1 MANEISVTTG
11 LSCRNGTDILPSTLL
26 STVVT
31 QAAAGSARA
40 LFAITT
46 IDTAFTLPLTSP
58 GMVELKNTGS
68 TTVQWGFDNG
78 SSLIAAGMQLSAGR
92 TAVVEMLAAT
102 TTIRAKTGSG
112 TSTLQ
117 VTALKA

>member
-1 MANEISVTTG
+1 MANEITVTTG
-11 LSCRNGTDILPSTLL
+11 LSCRNSYDILPSTLE

-40 LFAITT
+40 VFAITT
-46 IDTAFTLPLTSP
+46 TDTAFTLPVTSP
-58 GMVELKNTGS
+58 GMATLKNTGS
-68 TTVQWGFDNG
+68 TTIVWGFDNG
-78 SSLIAAGMQLSAGR
+78 SSAIAVGMQLSAGR
-92 TAVVEMLAAT
+92 TAVIEFASAT

-117 VTALKA
+117 VTVLKA